1 MEVVG
6 KRRNRIEGVE
16 KVTGEAR
23 FSGDLDIPGVL
34 DARVL
39 RSTHPHARIRS
50 IDVSAALDVP
60 GVVAVLSR
68 DDLRDMDPYYGHCLR
83 DRPILAMERVR
94 YVGEPVAAVAARDRL
109 AAEEAVSRIR
119 VEYEELPHVTT
130 FDEALADGAP
140 VLHEKAAGSGDFH
153 DVNLSDD
160 REHPNICHHE
170 HIELGDVERGFAEA
184 DEIFEDVF
192 HFPMVCHYSMEP
204 HTTTARFQGG
214 QVTLWS
220 ASAHPF
226 LIRSE
231 LARLFGLSMTD
242 VQVVVPYVGGAFGGK
257 SYLKIEPLVVAL
269 ARKTQGQPVRL
280 EHSVTESMLT
290 ARRHSA
296 RCWIK
301 TGVKR
306 DGAIVARDVR
316 MHLDTGAYADNGPRV
331 VARSVLRVHG
341 AYRCANF
348 RSDSYGIYTNSVPA
362 GSMRSIGGPQSIWPV
377 EAQMDRIAEALGL
390 DPVRYRLEHL
400 LGRDEQIRPNSRGV
414 DGDLREGLGK
424 VAESMRQGG
433 RPGSRSIDGDLP
445 PAPPGAGPETTAGAG
460 FAVGITDSEANPVST
475 AIVRL
480 LSDGNVVVMAGSTE
494 VGQGA
499 RTVLSQIAA
508 EELCVPFE
516 RVMLR
521 GTDTHTTPFDRSTG
535 ASRSTTVMGTAV
547 KFAAADVARQ
557 IRAIAAEQFGVEP
570 ERVVLKGGAAWC
582 GEARRDFAEV
592 VAGYFGMPGGELIGR
607 GYIRAGGGISP
618 ILPIFWEVGIG
629 GAVVAV
635 DADTGQVTLQRYTSV
650 ADVGKAINP
659 RQAEGQDEGAAVMAM
674 GHTLFESL
682 VYEDGQPL
690 NPNLVDYRVPAFR
703 DVPRTFESSLL
714 ENGDGPGPYGAKG
727 MGEGGIIPVA
737 PAVCNAVAQAT
748 GVRIRELPLT
758 PERVWRALRAAADDS

>member
-6 KRRNRIEGVE
+6 KRRNRIEGIE

-39 RSTHPHARIRS
+39 RSTHPHARIHS
-50 IDVSAALDVP
+50 IDVGAALRVP

-68 DDLRDMDPYYGHCLR
+68 DDLQDMDPYYGHCLR
-83 DRPILAMERVR
+83 DRPILAMDRVR

-109 AAEEAVSRIR
+109 AAEEAASLIR
-119 VEYEELPHVTT
+119 VEYEELPYVTT
-130 FDEALADGAP
+130 LDGALDGGAP
-140 VLHEKAAGSGDFH
+140 VLHEQAAGSGDFH
-153 DVNLSDD
+153 DVNLSDA

-170 HIELGDVERGFAEA
+170 HMEIGDVERGFAEA
-184 DEIFEDVF
+184 DEVFEDVF

-204 HTTTARFQGG
+204 HTTTARFQGR
-214 QVTLWS
+214 QLTLWS

-269 ARKTQGQPVRL
+269 ARKTQGLPVRL

-306 DGAIVARDVR
+306 DGAILAREVKI
-316 MHLDTGAYADNGPRV
+316 HLDTGAYADNGPRV
-331 VARSVLRVHG
+331 VARAVLRVHG

-362 GSMRSIGGPQSIWPV
+362 GSMRSIGGPQSVWPV

-390 DPVRYRLEHL
+390 DPLHYRLEQL
-400 LGRDEQIRPNSRGV
+400 LGRDEQIRPGSRGI
-414 DGDLREGLGK
+414 DGDLRQGLAK
-424 VAESMRQGG
+424 VAEMIQEAG
-433 RPGSRSIDGDLP
+433 P
-445 PAPPGAGPETTAGAG
+445 PAAGSGTGL
-460 FAVGITDSEANPVST
+460 AVGITDSEANPVST

-499 RTVLSQIAA
+499 RTVLSQIVA

-516 RVMLR
+516 QVIMR

-547 KFAAADVARQ
+547 KFAAADIHRQ
-557 IRAIAAEQFGVEP
+557 VKAIAAEQFGVDP

-607 GYIRAGGGISP
+607 GYVRAGGGISP

-635 DADTGQVTLQRYTSV
+635 DPDTGEVAIQRYTSV
-650 ADVGKAINP
+650 ADVGRAINP

-682 VYEDGQPL
+682 IYADGQPL
-690 NPNLVDYRVPAFR
+690 NPNLVDYRVPGFR
-703 DVPRTFESSLL
+703 DIPRTFESYLL

-758 PERVWRALRAAADDS
+758 PERVWRALRTADGGGS

>member
-1 MEVVG
+1 MARAGRASAALEVVG
-6 KRRNRIEGVE
+6 TPRNRVEGAD
-16 KVTGEAR
+16 KVTGAAKYA
-23 FSGDLDIPGVL
+23 GDLDIPGTL
-34 DARVL
+34 EARVL
-39 RSTHPHARIRS
+39 RSTHAHARVRS
-50 IDVSAALDVP
+50 IDVSAARRVP
-60 GVVAVLSR
+60 GVAAVLSR
-68 DDLRDMDPYYGHCLR
+68 DDLRGMDPYYGHCLR
-83 DRPILAMERVR
+83 DRPIVAMERVR
-94 YVGEPVAAVAARDRL
+94 HVGEPVAAVAAHNAL
-109 AAEEAVSRIR
+109 AAEEAVSRIA
-119 VEYEELPHVTT
+119 VEYEELPCVTSL
-130 FDEALADGAP
+130 DEALGDGAP
-140 VLHEKAAGSGDFH
+140 VLHERVAGSGDFH
-153 DVNLSDD
+153 DVNLSDA
-160 REHPNICHHE
+160 RERPNICHHE
-170 HIELGDVERGFAEA
+170 HIELGDVERGFAQSH
-184 DEIFEDVF
+184 EIFEDVF
-192 HFPMVCHYSMEP
+192 EFPMVCHYSMEP
-204 HTTTARFQGG
+204 HTTTALVQGR

-231 LARLFGLSMTD
+231 LAKLFGLSMTD

-269 ARKTQGQPVRL
+269 ARKTPGQPVRL

-296 RCWIK
+296 RCRIK

-306 DGAIVARDVR
+306 DGAIMAREVT

-348 RSDSYGIYTNSVPA
+348 RSNSYGVYTNSVPA

-390 DPVRYRLEHL
+390 DPVEYRLRHL
-400 LGRDEQIRPNSRGV
+400 LGRDESIRPNSRGI
-414 DGDLREGLGK
+414 DGDLREGLSR
-424 VAESMRQGG
+424 VAEMVRQAGT
-433 RPGSRSIDGDLP
+433 P
-445 PAPPGAGPETTAGAG
+445 PAGSGTG

-480 LSDGNVVVMAGSTE
+480 LSDGDVVVMAGSTE

-499 RTVLSQIAA
+499 RTVLSQIVA

-516 RVMLR
+516 RVNLR

-547 KFAAADVARQ
+547 KFAAGDVHRQ
-557 IRAIAAEQFGVEP
+557 VKAIAAEQFGVDP
-570 ERVVLKGGAAWC
+570 ERVTLRGGAAWC
-582 GEARRDFAEV
+582 GEARRDFPEV

-607 GYIRAGGGISP
+607 GYVRAGGGISP

-629 GAVVAV
+629 GAVVTV
-635 DADTGQVTLQRYTSV
+635 DRETGALTVERYSSV
-650 ADVGKAINP
+650 ADVGRAINP

-682 VYEDGQPL
+682 VYADGQPL
-690 NPNLVDYRVPAFR
+690 NPNLVDYRVPGFR
-703 DVPRTFESSLL
+703 DIPRTFESCLL

-737 PAVCNAVAQAT
+737 PAICNALAQAT
-748 GVRIRELPLT
+748 GVRIHELPLT
-758 PERVWRALRAAADDS
+758 PERVWRALRKAGTESA

>member
-6 KRRNRIEGVE
+6 KPRNRIEGVE

-50 IDVSAALDVP
+50 LDVGAALDVP

-109 AAEEAVSRIR
+109 AAEEAVSLIR
-119 VEYEELPHVTT
+119 VEYEELPSVTN
-130 FDEALADGAP
+130 FDDALAGDAP

-153 DVNLSDD
+153 DVNLSDA

-296 RCWIK
+296 RCRIK

-306 DGAIVARDVR
+306 DGTILARDVK
-316 MHLDTGAYADNGPRV
+316 MYLDTGAYADNGPRV

-348 RSDSYGIYTNSVPA
+348 RSDSYGVYTNSVPA

-390 DPVRYRLEHL
+390 DPVRYRMEHL
-400 LGRDEQIRPNSRGV
+400 LGRNEQIRPNSRGV
-414 DGDLREGLGK
+414 DGDLREGLSK
-424 VAESMRQGG
+424 VAESMRQGR
-433 RPGSRSIDGDLP
+433 RPGSGSIDGDP
-445 PAPPGAGPETTAGAG
+445 RTVRQGAGPETAAGAG

-547 KFAAADVARQ
+547 KFAAADVCRQ

-570 ERVVLKGGAAWC
+570 ERVVLRDGAAWC
-582 GEARRDFAEV
+582 GEARREYAEV

-607 GYIRAGGGISP
+607 GYVRAGGGISP

-682 VYEDGQPL
+682 LYEDGQPL

-703 DVPRTFESSLL
+703 DVPRTFESNLL

>member
-1 MEVVG
+1 MIMEVVG
-6 KRRNRIEGVE
+6 KRRNRIEGIE

-23 FSGDLDIPGVL
+23 FSGDLDVPGAL

-39 RSTHPHARIRS
+39 RSPHAHARIRS
-50 IDVSAALDVP
+50 IDADAALRVP

-83 DRPILAMERVR
+83 DRPILAMDRVR
-94 YVGEPVAAVAARDRL
+94 HVGEPVAAVAARDRL
-109 AAEEAVSRIR
+109 AAEEAVSLIR
-119 VEYEELPHVTT
+119 VAYEELPYATT
-130 FDEALADGAP
+130 LDDALADGAP
-140 VLHEKAAGSGDFH
+140 VLHEQAAGSGDFH
-153 DVNLSDD
+153 DVNLSDA

-170 HIELGDVERGFAEA
+170 HMEIGDVERGFAEA
-184 DEIFEDVF
+184 DQVFEDVF

-204 HTTTARFQGG
+204 HTATARFQGG

-226 LIRSE
+226 LIRAE

-269 ARKTQGQPVRL
+269 ARKTRGQPVRL

-301 TGVKR
+301 TGVRR
-306 DGAIVARDVR
+306 DGAILAREVKI
-316 MHLDTGAYADNGPRV
+316 HLDTGAYADNGPRV
-331 VARSVLRVHG
+331 VARAALRVHG

-362 GSMRSIGGPQSIWPV
+362 GSMRSIGGPQSVWPV
-377 EAQMDRIAEALGL
+377 EAQMDRIAGVLGL
-390 DPVRYRLEHL
+390 DPLRYRLEQL
-400 LGRDEQIRPNSRGV
+400 LGRDEQIRPGSRGI
-414 DGDLREGLGK
+414 DGDLREGLAK
-424 VAESMRQGG
+424 VAEMIG
-433 RPGSRSIDGDLP
+433 RAGP
-445 PAPPGAGPETTAGAG
+445 PATGAGTGL
-460 FAVGITDSEANPVST
+460 AVGITDSEANPVST

-480 LSDGNVVVMAGSTE
+480 LSDGNAVVMAGSTE

-547 KFAAADVARQ
+547 KFAAADVHRQ
-557 IRAIAAEQFGVEP
+557 IKAIAAEQFDVDP
-570 ERVVLKGGAAWC
+570 ERVALKGGAAWC

-607 GYIRAGGGISP
+607 GYVRAGGGISP

-635 DADTGQVTLQRYTSV
+635 DADTGEVTVQRYISV
-650 ADVGKAINP
+650 ADVGRAINP

-682 VYEDGQPL
+682 IYADGQPL
-690 NPNLVDYRVPAFR
+690 NPNLVDYRVPGFR
-703 DVPRTFESSLL
+703 DIPRTFESCLL
-714 ENGDGPGPYGAKG
+714 ENRDGPGPYGAKG

-737 PAVCNAVAQAT
+737 PAVCNAVAEAT

-758 PERVWRALRAAADDS
+758 PERVWRALRTAEAERS

>member
-6 KRRNRIEGVE
+6 KGRNRIEGVE
-16 KVTGEAR
+16 KVTGGAR
-23 FSGDLDIPGVL
+23 FSADLDIPGVL

-39 RSTHPHARIRS
+39 RSTFPHARIRS
-50 IDVSAALDVP
+50 IDVSAALKVP
-60 GVVAVLSR
+60 GVAAVLCR
-68 DDLRDMDPYYGHCLR
+68 DDLRDLDPYYGHCLR
-83 DRPILAMERVR
+83 DRPIVAMERVR

-109 AAEEAVSRIR
+109 AAAEAVSLIQ
-119 VEYEELPHVTT
+119 VEYEELPYAGTL
-130 FDEALADGAP
+130 DEALAGDAP
-140 VLHEKAAGSGDFH
+140 VLHAQAAGSGDFH

-170 HIELGDVERGFAEA
+170 HIELGNVDRGFAES
-184 DEIFEDVF
+184 DVVFDDVF

-204 HTTTARFQGG
+204 HTTAARFQDGR
-214 QVTLWS
+214 VTLWS

-231 LARLFGLSMTD
+231 LARLFGLSMAD

-269 ARKTQGQPVRL
+269 ARKTRGRPVRL

-296 RCWIK
+296 RCRIR

-306 DGAIVARDVR
+306 NGAIVAREVK

-331 VARSVLRVHG
+331 VARAVLRVHG

-348 RSDSYGIYTNSVPA
+348 RSDSYGVYTNSVPA
-362 GSMRSIGGPQSIWPV
+362 GSMRSIGGPQSVWPV
-377 EAQMDRIAEALGL
+377 EAQMDRIAGALGL
-390 DPVRYRLEHL
+390 DPLRYRLEHL
-400 LGRDEQIRPNSRGV
+400 LGRDEAIRPGSRGI
-414 DGDLREGLGK
+414 DGDLRQGLAM
-424 VAESMRQGG
+424 VAGMIRDA
-433 RPGSRSIDGDLP
+433 GSSG
-445 PAPPGAGPETTAGAG
+445 PGAGAGL
-460 FAVGITDSEANPVST
+460 AVGITDSEANPVST

-494 VGQGA
+494 VGQGV

-508 EELCVPFE
+508 EELCVPLE
-516 RVMLR
+516 RVLLR

-547 KFAAADVARQ
+547 KFAAADVRRQ
-557 IRAIAAEQFGVEP
+557 IEAIAAEQFNVDRR
-570 ERVVLKGGAAWC
+570 RVILRDGAAWC
-582 GEARRDFAEV
+582 GEARRDYAEV

-607 GYIRAGGGISP
+607 GYVRAGGGISP
-618 ILPIFWEVGIG
+618 VLPIFWEVGIG

-635 DADTGQVTLQRYTSV
+635 DRDTGEVTVQCYASV

-682 VYEDGQPL
+682 VYAEGQPL
-690 NPNLVDYRVPAFR
+690 NPNLVDYRVPGFR
-703 DVPRTFESSLL
+703 DMPRTFESCLL

-737 PAVCNAVAQAT
+737 PAVCNAVARAT
-748 GVRIRELPLT
+748 GVRIQELPLT
-758 PERVWRALRAAADDS
+758 PERVWRALRNAGAEGS

>member
-1 MEVVG
+1 MARAGRASTAMEVVG
-6 KRRNRIEGVE
+6 TPRNRIEGVD
-16 KVTGEAR
+16 KVTGAAR
-23 FSGDLDIPGVL
+23 YAGDLDIPGTL
-34 DARVL
+34 EARVL
-39 RSTHPHARIRS
+39 RSTHAHARIRS
-50 IDVSAALDVP
+50 IDVSAALRVP
-60 GVVAVLSR
+60 GVAAVLTR

-83 DRPILAMERVR
+83 DRPIVAMERVR
-94 YVGEPVAAVAARDRL
+94 HVGEPVAAVAAHSAL
-109 AAEEAVSRIR
+109 AAEEAVSRIE
-119 VEYEELPHVTT
+119 VEYEELPCVTSL
-130 FDEALADGAP
+130 DEALADGAP
-140 VLHEKAAGSGDFH
+140 VLHERAAGSGDFH
-153 DVNLSDD
+153 DVNLSDA

-170 HIELGDVERGFAEA
+170 HIELGDAERGFARS

-204 HTTTARFQGG
+204 HTTTALVQGR

-231 LARLFGLSMTD
+231 LAKLFGLSMTD

-269 ARKTQGQPVRL
+269 ARKTPGQPVRL
-280 EHSVTESMLT
+280 QHSVTESMLT

-296 RCWIK
+296 RCQIK

-306 DGAIVARDVR
+306 DGTIMAREVK
-316 MHLDTGAYADNGPRV
+316 MYLDTGAYADNGPRV
-331 VARSVLRVHG
+331 VARAVLRVHG

-390 DPVRYRLEHL
+390 DPLQYRLRHL
-400 LGRDEQIRPNSRGV
+400 LGRDEAIRPNSRGV
-414 DGDLREGLGK
+414 DGDLREGLTR
-424 VAESMRQGG
+424 VAEMVRQ
-433 RPGSRSIDGDLP
+433 
-445 PAPPGAGPETTAGAG
+445 AGAPAAG
-460 FAVGITDSEANPVST
+460 SGTGYAVGITDSEANPVST

-480 LSDGNVVVMAGSTE
+480 LSDGDVVVMAGSTE

-499 RTVLSQIAA
+499 RTVLSQIVA
-508 EELCVPFE
+508 EELCVSFE

-547 KFAAADVARQ
+547 KFAAADVHRQ
-557 IRAIAAEQFGVEP
+557 VKAIAAEQFGVDP
-570 ERVVLKGGAAWC
+570 ERVMLKGGAAWC
-582 GEARRDFAEV
+582 GEARRDFSEV
-592 VAGYFGMPGGELIGR
+592 VSGYFGMPGGELIGR
-607 GYIRAGGGISP
+607 GYVRAGGGISP

-635 DADTGQVTLQRYTSV
+635 DRDTGELTVERYSSV
-650 ADVGKAINP
+650 ADVGRAINP

-682 VYEDGQPL
+682 IYADGQPL
-690 NPNLVDYRVPAFR
+690 NPNLVDYRVPGFR
-703 DVPRTFESSLL
+703 DIPGTFESCLL

-737 PAVCNAVAQAT
+737 PAICNALAQAT
-748 GVRIRELPLT
+748 GVRIHELPLT
-758 PERVWRALRAAADDS
+758 PERVWRSLRKADVESA

>member
-6 KRRNRIEGVE
+6 KRWNRIEGVE
-16 KVTGEAR
+16 KVTGAAR

-50 IDVSAALDVP
+50 LDVAAALAVP

-83 DRPILAMERVR
+83 DRPILALDRVR

-119 VEYEELPHVTT
+119 VEYEELPCVST

-140 VLHEKAAGSGDFH
+140 VLHEQAAGSGDFH
-153 DVNLSDD
+153 DVNLADA

-170 HIELGDVERGFAEA
+170 HLEMGDVEQGFAAA
-184 DEIFEDVF
+184 DAVFEDVF

-204 HTTTARFQGG
+204 HTTTARFQDG

-231 LARLFGLSMTD
+231 LARLFGLAMTD

-257 SYLKIEPLVVAL
+257 SYLKIEPLAVAL
-269 ARKTQGQPVRL
+269 ARKTQGLPVRL
-280 EHSVTESMLT
+280 EQSVTESMLT

-301 TGVKR
+301 TGVRR
-306 DGAIVARDVR
+306 DGAILAREVR

-331 VARSVLRVHG
+331 VARAVLRVHG

-348 RSDSYGIYTNSVPA
+348 RSDSYGVYTNSVPA
-362 GSMRSIGGPQSIWPV
+362 GSMRSIGGPQSVWPV
-377 EAQMDRIAEALGL
+377 EAQMDRIAEALDL
-390 DPVRYRLEHL
+390 DPVRYRLDQL
-400 LGRDEQIRPNSRGV
+400 LGRGEAIRPGSRGM
-414 DGDLREGLGK
+414 DGDLRQGLGK
-424 VAESMRQGG
+424 AAAMIRETGA
-433 RPGSRSIDGDLP
+433 
-445 PAPPGAGPETTAGAG
+445 PAPGAGTG

-499 RTVLSQIAA
+499 RTVLSQIVA
-508 EELCVPFE
+508 EELRVPFG

-547 KFAAADVARQ
+547 KFAAADVRGQ
-557 IRAIAAEQFGVEP
+557 VQAIAAEQFGVDP

-607 GYIRAGGGISP
+607 GYVRAGGGISP
-618 ILPIFWEVGIG
+618 VLPIFWEVGIG
-629 GAVVAV
+629 GAVAAV
-635 DADTGQVTLQRYTSV
+635 DADTGEVTVERYASV
-650 ADVGKAINP
+650 ADVGRAINP
-659 RQAEGQDEGAAVMAM
+659 RQAEGQDEGAAVMAL

-682 VYEDGQPL
+682 VYADGQPL
-690 NPNLVDYRVPAFR
+690 NPNLVDYRVPGFR
-703 DVPRTFESSLL
+703 DIPRTFESSLL
-714 ENGDGPGPYGAKG
+714 ENADGPGPWGAKG

-737 PAVCNAVAQAT
+737 PAVCNAVARAT
-748 GVRIRELPLT
+748 GVRISELPLT
-758 PERVWRALRAAADDS
+758 PERVWRALRTPGADSS

>member
-6 KRRNRIEGVE
+6 TPRNRIEGVD
-16 KVTGEAR
+16 KVTGAAMYA
-23 FSGDLDIPGVL
+23 GDLDIPGTL
-34 DARVL
+34 EARVL
-39 RSTHPHARIRS
+39 RGTHAHARVRS
-50 IDVSAALDVP
+50 IDVSAALRVP

-68 DDLRDMDPYYGHCLR
+68 DDLGDMDPYYGHCLR
-83 DRPILAMERVR
+83 DRPIVAMERVR
-94 YVGEPVAAVAARDRL
+94 HVGEPVAAVAAHGAL
-109 AAEEAVSRIR
+109 AAEEAISRIE
-119 VEYEELPHVTT
+119 VEYDELPCVTSL
-130 FDEALADGAP
+130 DEALADGAP
-140 VLHEKAAGSGDFH
+140 VLHERAAGSGDFH
-153 DVNLSDD
+153 DVNLSDA

-170 HIELGDVERGFAEA
+170 HIELGDADRGFAQS
-184 DEIFEDVF
+184 DEIFEDTF

-204 HTTTARFQGG
+204 HTTTALVRGR

-231 LARLFGLSMTD
+231 LAKLFGLSMTD

-269 ARKTQGQPVRL
+269 ARKTPGQPVRL
-280 EHSVTESMLT
+280 QHSVTESMLT

-296 RCWIK
+296 RCHIK

-306 DGAIVARDVR
+306 DGTIMAREVK
-316 MHLDTGAYADNGPRV
+316 MYLDTGAYADNGPRV
-331 VARSVLRVHG
+331 VARAVLRVHG

-362 GSMRSIGGPQSIWPV
+362 GSMRSIGGPQSVWPV
-377 EAQMDRIAEALGL
+377 EVQMDRIADVLGL
-390 DPVRYRLEHL
+390 DPLRYRLEQL
-400 LGRDEQIRPNSRGV
+400 LGRDEQIRPGSRGI
-414 DGDLREGLGK
+414 DGDLREGLAK
-424 VAESMRQGG
+424 VAEM
-433 RPGSRSIDGDLP
+433 LTE
-445 PAPPGAGPETTAGAG
+445 AGPPPAGAG
-460 FAVGITDSEANPVST
+460 TGLAVGITDSEANPVST

-499 RTVLSQIAA
+499 RTVLSQIVA

-547 KFAAADVARQ
+547 KFAAADVHRQ
-557 IRAIAAEQFGVEP
+557 IKAIAAEQFGVDS

-582 GEARRDFAEV
+582 GEARREFAEV
-592 VAGYFGMPGGELIGR
+592 VSGFFGMPGGELIGR
-607 GYIRAGGGISP
+607 GYVRAGGGISP

-635 DADTGQVTLQRYTSV
+635 DADTGELEVQRYNSV
-650 ADVGKAINP
+650 ADVGRAINP

-682 VYEDGQPL
+682 IYADGQPL
-690 NPNLVDYRVPAFR
+690 NPNLVDYRVPGFR
-703 DVPRTFESSLL
+703 DIPRTFESCLL

-758 PERVWRALRAAADDS
+758 PERVWRALRSADTEGS